1 MGSPPSSGEIK
12 LQRQR
17 RRQLLEAARSR
28 YQSLSYQEKGALV
41 DELVELSG
49 YHRKSVLRLL
59 RQQPAVLG
67 GPQAAGADHDP
78 AAAVARRR
86 YGPEVV
92 QLLETLW
99 EASDHLC
106 GKRLAA
112 VLPTLVQALERHGH
126 LEIDP
131 ALKALLLQV
140 SPATIDRLLAPARTA
155 QGGQHR
161 LRRSRIVTGVRR
173 RTSVRTFNGWKGVEP
188 GWFEMDLV
196 AHCGGRMEGP
206 FLWTLVLTDVA
217 SGWSECVP
225 LPSRDG
231 LLVRSALQELRK
243 LIPMPLRGIDV
254 DNDTAFMNEELERW
268 CAEVRQPV
276 ELTRSRA
283 YKSNDQAWVEQK
295 NGMLVRRVVGHRR
308 LEGAQQLERLCQLYA
323 ALRLF
328 TNIYQPSA
336 KRIPF
341 EESDLREGRRPRRR
355 HDEPLT
361 PADRL
366 LRWSGMGRRGRQRIE
381 ALQQQCDPVALLE
394 TIRHNQAALVNGERE
409 PDHRSESASTTSQ
422 ELDSFLNSLRLLW
435 QRSEPAKRGGWQM
448 PTRTYRTR
456 VDPTLGCWH
465 LVLEWLM
472 ADPSLTGQQ
481 AMQRLEREQPGL
493 YGGSLRTL
501 QRRMTDWRVANAEQ
515 VVGMQMEAF
524 QEQENNQLNKKEPRT
539 R

>member
-1 MGSPPSSGEIK
+1 MASASSSGESR

-28 YQSLSYQEKGALV
+28 YQLLSYQEKGALV

-59 RQQPAVLG
+59 RQQPADHG
-67 GPQAAGADHDP
+67 GPPARAGTDHES
-78 AAAVARRR
+78 AAAIGRRR

-112 VLPTLVQALERHGH
+112 VLPTLVEALERHGH
-126 LEIDP
+126 LEIEP
-131 ALKALLLQV
+131 VLKRLLLQV
-140 SPATIDRLLAPARTA
+140 SPATIDRLLAPARSA

-161 LRRSRIVTGVRR
+161 RRRSRIVTGVRR
-173 RTSVRTFNGWKGVEP
+173 RTTVRTFNGWKGVEP

-268 CAEVRQPV
+268 CAEARVPV
-276 ELTRSRA
+276 ELTLSRA
-283 YKSNDQAWVEQK
+283 YKSNDQAWVE
-295 NGMLVRRVVGHRR
+295 
-308 LEGAQQLERLCQLYA
+308 
-323 ALRLF
+323 
-328 TNIYQPSA
+328 
-336 KRIPF
+336 
-341 EESDLREGRRPRRR
+341 
-355 HDEPLT
+355 
-361 PADRL
+361 
-366 LRWSGMGRRGRQRIE
+366 
-381 ALQQQCDPVALLE
+381 
-394 TIRHNQAALVNGERE
+394 
-409 PDHRSESASTTSQ
+409 
-422 ELDSFLNSLRLLW
+422 
-435 QRSEPAKRGGWQM
+435 
-448 PTRTYRTR
+448 
-456 VDPTLGCWH
+456 
-465 LVLEWLM
+465 
-472 ADPSLTGQQ
+472 
-481 AMQRLEREQPGL
+481 
-493 YGGSLRTL
+493 
-501 QRRMTDWRVANAEQ
+501 
-515 VVGMQMEAF
+515 
-524 QEQENNQLNKKEPRT
+524 
-539 R
+539 